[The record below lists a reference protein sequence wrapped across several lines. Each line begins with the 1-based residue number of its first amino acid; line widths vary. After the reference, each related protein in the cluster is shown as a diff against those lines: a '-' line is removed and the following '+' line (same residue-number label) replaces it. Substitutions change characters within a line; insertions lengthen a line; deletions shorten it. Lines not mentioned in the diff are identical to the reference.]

1 MLGTIHDKWDKRKS
15 VHVNKGDKFVII
27 RGIRVEVKL
36 EDNNELRLSVVEK
49 VDNRDARYRE
59 AVANITNLL
68 ENHRKD
74 LAMIKEE
81 LKDMTSK
88 LATEDLEEEVEDDL
102 YKEVRAKRVIKKNHE
117 KEISKLLAKTNIKVN
132 YRIGRT
138 GLTAL
143 LPPGLTL
150 QPKFLPEPV
159 CWCPQDMPASSLVEE
174 TTSTM
179 VEEMP
184 LGTFTATGSGLNF
197 CIPNEEAKFAI
208 TCKGIDGKLVDE
220 RVDDFVV
227 ESKEVEIKP
236 SVLKKKDGIWE
247 VSYFAG
253 DVKKDSR
260 FSLAVTQRNRHIQG
274 SPFSVSVPPRLLEFS
289 STVNHTKDWLDD
301 AVKKMSSISSARLWV
316 QLHDL
321 NGSEIYKSTGVTS
334 GNWSQNHITAPGSLS
349 GYDNA
354 HSNAIILDNGD
365 RMMIIGKDGT
375 EKFEKLGYHMSSD
388 YPCLSAYRSYNII
401 INKKQESNWN
411 PTRRMIIAVTAP
423 NVRGWTAL
431 YNRISFSNSGFRA
444 HNGNWPKFRGTFRIY
459 YKPL

>member
-1 MLGTIHDKWDKRKS
+1 MLGTIHDKWDKRES

-27 RGIRVEVKL
+27 RGRRVEVKL
-36 EDNNELRLSVVEK
+36 EDNNHLRLSVVEK
-49 VDNRDARYRE
+49 VDSRE
-59 AVANITNLL
+59 AQHHEAVLNLTNLL
-68 ENHRKD
+68 KNRRKD
-74 LAMIKEE
+74 LAMLKQE

-88 LATEDLEEEVEDDL
+88 LATEDLEEEVEDEL
-102 YKEVRAKRVIKKNHE
+102 YREVRAKRVIKKNHE

-150 QPKFLPEPV
+150 QPKFLQEPV

-174 TTSTM
+174 TTSM

-184 LGTFTATGSGLNF
+184 LEIFTAAGSGLNF

-208 TCKGIDGKLVDE
+208 TCKGIDGKLVDA
-220 RVDDFVV
+220 RVDDFAV

-236 SVLKKKDGIWE
+236 SVLNKKNGMWE
-247 VSYFAG
+247 VSYTAG
-253 DVKKDSR
+253 DGDER
-260 FSLAVTQRNRHIQG
+260 FSLAVTHRNGHIQG
-274 SPFSVSVPPRLLEFS
+274 SPFSVSLAPLLLEFS
-289 STVNHTKDWLDD
+289 SAVNHTEDWLDD
-301 AVKKMSSISSARLWV
+301 AVMKMSGISSARLWV

-334 GNWSQNHITAPGSLS
+334 GNWSQNHITAPGSLKNCDTS
-349 GYDNA
+349 

-375 EKFEKLGYHMSSD
+375 GQFEKLGYHMSSPH
-388 YPCLSAYRSYNII
+388 YRNAYNAYRSYNII
-401 INKKQESNWN
+401 INKKQDSDWD

-423 NVRGWTAL
+423 NVSGWTAL
-431 YNRISFSNSGFRA
+431 DNRISFSSSGFKA
-444 HNGNWPKFRGTFRIY
+444 NAGNWPKFRGTFRIY
-459 YKPL
+459 YKAL